1 MKKIVSLL
9 LSIVM
14 MAGMVVTLASC
25 GAPADDGAQI
35 KVYLGDEMY
44 DFDPTDYYADSNA
57 EQVMSL
63 LFEPLFRYNENGV
76 LECAAAQSYTVDTV
90 ERQIVIEL
98 RESYWSDNTRVKAE
112 DFVYAWCEKLL
123 NPNNPT
129 PAAALLYDIENA
141 LAVKSGMAG
150 STTADIGV
158 SATGAYQLTIKYR
171 EGADYMQ
178 LLRNLASVATA
189 PVRQSYVSKTP
200 TYWSKFTNTLCSNGP
215 FELRKYSTLTSEITL
230 ARNKGYHQ
238 DPTVV
243 DYDNQ
248 VTPGEL
254 VGFVTG
260 AGEAITTSYAD
271 IENKVVFYLLD
282 APVADR
288 AANATKATVKDDTS
302 VYSYVFNTEKALF
315 KDAKVRKALS
325 LALDRAAIVA
335 AVSSGKAAD
344 GFLPDVSGGSA
355 EAFIASG
362 ADMAAAEQLLSEVD
376 FTGITKSFKL
386 SVADNEESRIIAEM
400 VEAAWE
406 ELGFKVT
413 INYVEPVFTKLPGE
427 TADAPDVE
435 ILDSGIQV
443 LLKEASFG
451 IRDFDVLALDWQTY
465 SNDPFV
471 ALAAFSGTFSGCGY
485 GRASV
490 SGWSDAQYDYLIS
503 AAYRATG
510 AERKAAL
517 EAAEE
522 YLCEASPIVPIMF
535 NQNTAFVSG
544 ELSGIR
550 YDAFG
555 NAIFTKVAQ
564 RNYQSYFEEE

>member
-14 MAGMVVTLASC
+14 MAGIILTLASC
-25 GAPADDGAQI
+25 GAPVDDGAEI

-63 LFEPLFRYNENGV
+63 LFEPLFRYNANGG
-76 LECAAAQSYTVDTV
+76 LECAAAQSYTVDTK
-90 ERQIVIEL
+90 ERQIVITL

-129 PAAALLYDIENA
+129 PAAALLYDVENA
-141 LAVKSGMAG
+141 VEVKSGMPG

-158 SATGAYQLTIKYR
+158 GATGTYELTIKYR
-171 EGADYMQ
+171 DGADYMQ

-189 PVRQSYVSKTP
+189 PLRQSYVSKTP
-200 TYWSKFTNTLCSNGP
+200 TYWSKFANTLCSNGP
-215 FELRKYSTLTSEITL
+215 FELRKYSTLTSELSL

-238 DPTVV
+238 DPSIE
-243 DYDNQ
+243 DFDNQ
-248 VTPGEL
+248 VTPGML
-254 VGFVTG
+254 VGFVTPS
-260 AGEAITTSYAD
+260 GEAINTSYAD
-271 IENKVVFYLLD
+271 IENKVVFYLQD

-288 AANATKATVKDDTS
+288 SANAAKATVKDDTS

-315 KDAKVRKALS
+315 ANANVRKALS

-344 GFLPDVSGGSA
+344 GFLPDISGGSA
-355 EAFIASG
+355 EAFISSS
-362 ADMAAAEQLLSEVD
+362 ADMAAAEALLAEVD
-376 FTGITKSFKL
+376 FTGISKSFKL
-386 SVADNEESRIIAEM
+386 SVADNEENRIIAEL

-413 INYVEPVFTKLPGE
+413 INYVEPVLTTLPGE
-427 TADAPDVE
+427 TEDAPAIE

-451 IRDFDVLALDWQTY
+451 NRDFDVIGLDWQTY

-471 ALAAFSGTFSGCGY
+471 ALAAFSTAFSGCGY
-485 GRASV
+485 GRTSI
-490 SGWSDAQYDYLIS
+490 SGWFDNQYDYLLS
-503 AAYRATG
+503 MAYRSTG

-522 YLCEASPIVPIMF
+522 YLCDAAVVVPVMF
-535 NQNTAFVSG
+535 NQTTSFVSA
-544 ELSGIR
+544 ELSGII

-555 NAIFTKVAQ
+555 NAILTKVQQ
-564 RNYQSYFEEE
+564 RNYRSYLDEE